1 MRPVSCVFV
10 SIPNVL
16 AGRYASA
23 EMVAIWSPEAKI
35 VAERRLWLAVLR
47 AQAELGV
54 AVPAGVVEDYE
65 RVLEDVDLAS
75 IAARERVTRHDVKAR
90 IEEFNA
96 LAGHEQVHKGM
107 TSRDLTE
114 NVEQLQIRRS
124 LELVFSHGVAV
135 AARLADRA
143 ATYRDLVMAGRSHNV
158 AAQATTLGKRFASA
172 AQETLVALVRV
183 ARADRPV
190 PAARHQGTDG
200 HGAGHARPVRRG
212 RGAAGVARI
221 AGGGVSRVSQRCW
234 TASGRCTRGRWTTT
248 CVSALVQLG
257 AGPSSFAHTVRLM
270 AGHELV
276 TEGFA
281 PGQVG
286 SSAMPH
292 KMNTRSCE
300 RVNGLQ
306 VMLRG
311 YASMAAEL
319 AGAQWNEGDV
329 FCSVVR
335 RVALPD
341 AFFAIDG
348 QIETFLTVLDEFGA
362 YPAVIQRELDRYL
375 PFLATTR
382 ILIAA
387 VRAGVGRE
395 TAHEVIKEHAV
406 AVALA
411 MREQGEEPDL
421 LDRLAADPRLPLD
434 RAALDAALADRAAF
448 TGAAGDQVDAVV
460 AAVAELVAKYPE
472 AAKYTPGAIL

>member
-1 MRPVSCVFV
+1 M
-10 SIPNVL
+10 L
-16 AGRYASA
+16 ATRYASTA
-23 EMVAIWSPEAKI
+23 MTDIWSPEAKI

-47 AQAELGV
+47 AQSELGV
-54 AVPAGVVEDYE
+54 AVPEQAIADYE

-75 IAARERVTRHDVKAR
+75 IADRERVTRHDVKAR

-96 LAGHEQVHKGM
+96 LAGHEHVHKGM

-114 NVEQLQIRRS
+114 NVEQLQIRQS
-124 LELVFSHGVAV
+124 LELAFSHGLAVVARLVSHAV
-135 AARLADRA
+135 A
-143 ATYRDLVMAGRSHNV
+143 YRELVMAGRSHNV

-172 AQETLVALVRV
+172 AEETLTALTRVRELIDRYPLRGIKGPMGTAQDMLDLFDGDTAKLTELERRV
-183 ARADRPV
+183 ADFLGFSAVLTSVGQIYPRSLDHDV
-190 PAARHQGTDG
+190 
-200 HGAGHARPVRRG
+200 
-212 RGAAGVARI
+212 
-221 AGGGVSRVSQRCW
+221 
-234 TASGRCTRGRWTTT
+234 
-248 CVSALVQLG
+248 VSALVQLG
-257 AGPSSFAHTVRLM
+257 AGPSSLAHTIRLM

-306 VMLRG
+306 VVLRG

-348 QIETFLTVLDEFGA
+348 QTETFLTVLDEFGA
-362 YPAVIQRELDRYL
+362 YPAVITRELDRYL
-375 PFLATTR
+375 PFLATTKV
-382 ILIAA
+382 LIAA
-387 VRAGVGRE
+387 VRAGMGRE
-395 TAHEVIKEHAV
+395 AAHEVIKEHAV

-411 MREQGEEPDL
+411 MRERGAEPDL
-421 LDRLAADPRLPLD
+421 LDRLAADERLPLD
-434 RAALDAALADRAAF
+434 RAALQAAVADRQAF
-448 TGAAGDQVDAVV
+448 TGAAADQVDQVA
-460 AAVAELVAKYPE
+460 AAVAELADRYPQ
-472 AAKYTPGAIL
+472 AAAYTPGAIL